1 MNTDILNTNISSLK
15 FLTSDQ
21 NDKPQIKGIKKKL
34 AVPTQKRVTNAK
46 TRRGGGGEK
55 ESSKKARRRR
65 AERVKLTGHD
75 S

>member
-21 NDKPQIKGIKKKL
+21 NDKPQIKGIQKKL

>member
-21 NDKPQIKGIKKKL
+21 NDNPRIKGIKKKL